1 MTQTWSMRETDLY
14 DYQRQLDR
22 LDEAQKNQRW
32 VDEEGNLAPDYVQG
46 VSLICDLFV
55 VMCGPVVILGD

>member
-22 LDEAQKNQRW
+22 LDEMRKNNRW
-32 VDEEGNLAPDYVQG
+32 VDDEGNPADDYVQT
-46 VSLICDLFV
+46 VR
-55 VMCGPVVILGD
+55 VM